1 MSTET
6 RQTQIVPAAGAHA
19 IQPYGGPPAAAA
31 PDVPTMS
38 AGDVWRVVKQRKLFI
53 AVTFILAYLLVCGA
67 TVAVYVFWPAYTAEG
82 YFQLEP
88 PRAEDMG
95 IEPAMVDPRIMQL
108 QLESEAQKMTHLG
121 VLQDVLSQPEIQQ
134 TEYYKWYARHGED
147 SNDALYDLEWYL
159 HAAPLVD
166 TTIIRIS
173 LACADPVEA
182 RTIVK
187 TFMDRYWLRYRE
199 NATRYYTETKESLGA
214 SRSGLQSE
222 LDEKQK
228 TMSSFRQSVDI
239 PHMESESSLVSDHL
253 GGLRQQI
260 SLYQAQ
266 ASALQAQL
274 NEVQRLGRD
283 LPLTPE
289 MKIIVESDPVLRFWR
304 QQVEM
309 MDVQI
314 ASSIGRLMGDNHRQ
328 MKILRSQ
335 RDGYAQL
342 EAAKREELMNDLRE
356 RELNNLRQNV
366 ISVQNALLS
375 LQEDYREQEAR
386 RQDIDR
392 HLQTYL
398 NMKSEEERMQEELKE
413 IETAYRTAD
422 HALKDRNRVR
432 LQIAQY
438 PIKPLKPSRPN
449 LPLYLGG
456 GFLVAML
463 CAFGL
468 AFLREFTDTAI
479 RTPVDVVR
487 HGRLA
492 VLGAVPV
499 LDDEQAAGD
508 QIEEATRKA
517 PHSLVA
523 ESFRQIR
530 TNLLF
535 SGASDTQ
542 RSILITSP
550 APEDGKTAIAVN
562 LAVSMAR
569 GNQRVLLIDCNFRR
583 PAIRQIFSN
592 TKSDGL
598 SNILVGQSTLDKL
611 VTKTDMPNL
620 DVLTSGPMPP
630 APAEL
635 LGTTYMKEL
644 IAEAVKKYDHVIL
657 DGPPVLLV
665 SDSLVL
671 ANQVDGVILV
681 TRAVRNTKGALK
693 RARELLH
700 NVGAR
705 ILGGVLN
712 GVQLRPG
719 GYFRRQYREFYD
731 YSSDYA
737 APREL
742 PVGRAEKSEDEPDL
756 E

>member
-1 MSTET
+1 MST
-6 RQTQIVPAAGAHA
+6 QSKDTQIVPVAGAHA
-19 IQPYGGPPAAAA
+19 IQAYAGGPAPAAPEA
-31 PDVPTMS
+31 TMS

-53 AVTFILAYLLVCGA
+53 AITFVVAYLIVCGA
-67 TVAVYVFWPAYTAEG
+67 TAAVWRFWPAYTAEG

-88 PRAEDMG
+88 PRAEDMA

-108 QLESEAQKMTHLG
+108 QLESEAAKMKHLG
-121 VLQDVLSQPEIQQ
+121 VLSDVLSQPEVQR
-134 TEYYKWYARHGED
+134 TKFYRWYGNRPNSFD
-147 SNDALYDLEWYL
+147 NALYDLDWYL
-159 HAAPLVD
+159 AATPMVD
-166 TTIIRIS
+166 TTIIRVS
-173 LACADPVEA
+173 MPAADPEEA

-187 TFMDRYWLRYRE
+187 MFMDRYWLKYRE
-199 NATRYYTETKESLGA
+199 TATRYYADTKKSLGD
-214 SRSGLQSE
+214 SRDALQRE
-222 LDEKQK
+222 LDEKHK
-228 TMSSFRQSVDI
+228 TMASFRQSVDI
-239 PHMESESSLVSDHL
+239 PHMESESTLVNQHL
-253 GGLRQQI
+253 ADLRQSI
-260 SLYQAQ
+260 SMYQAQ
-266 ASALQAQL
+266 ASALQANL
-274 NEVQRLGRD
+274 AEIQRLGRD

-289 MKIIVESDPVLRFWR
+289 MKIIVESDPSLRFYR

-314 ASSIGRLMGDNHRQ
+314 AASIGRLMGDNHRQ
-328 MKILRSQ
+328 MKILRDQ
-335 RDGYAQL
+335 RDGYAAL
-342 EAAKREELMNDLRE
+342 EASTREEKMTQLRE
-356 RELNNLRQNV
+356 RELNNYQQQL
-366 ISVQNALLS
+366 ISIQNALLS

-392 HLQTYL
+392 HIQTYI
-398 NMKSEEERMQEELKE
+398 NMAREEERMQEEMKE
-413 IETAYRTAD
+413 IEMSYRAAD
-422 HALKDRNRVR
+422 HALSDANRVR

-456 GFLVAML
+456 GFLLAML

-479 RTPVDVVR
+479 RTPIDVVR
-487 HGRLA
+487 HGRLP

-499 LDDEQAAGD
+499 LDDEQAAVD

-523 ESFRQIR
+523 EAFRQIR

-535 SGASDTQ
+535 SGKTDTQ
-542 RSILITSP
+542 RSLLITSP
-550 APEDGKTAIAVN
+550 GPEDGKTAIAVN

-583 PAIRQIFSN
+583 PALRQIFSN

-611 VTKTDMPNL
+611 VTRTDMPNL

-630 APAEL
+630 TPAEL

-644 IAEAVKKYDHVIL
+644 IEEACKKYDHVII

-671 ANQVDGVILV
+671 ATQVDGVILV
-681 TRAVRNTKGALK
+681 TRAAANTKGALK
-693 RARELLH
+693 RAREQLV

-705 ILGGVLN
+705 VLGGVLN
-712 GVQLRPG
+712 GAQVRPG

-742 PVGRAEKSEDEPDL
+742 PPGRDESREDKPDSE
-756 E
+756 

>member
-1 MSTET
+1 MSTQKE
-6 RQTQIVPAAGAHA
+6 TQIVPVAAAHA
-19 IQPYGGPPAAAA
+19 IQPYGGGPPSAA
-31 PDVPTMS
+31 PEVTMS

-53 AVTFILAYLLVCGA
+53 AITFIVAYLIVCGA
-67 TVAVYVFWPAYTAEG
+67 TAAVWRFWPAYTAEG

-88 PRAEDMG
+88 PRAEDMA

-108 QLESEAQKMTHLG
+108 QLESEAAKMKHLG

-134 TEYYKWYARHGED
+134 TDFYRWYD
-147 SNDALYDLEWYL
+147 SFDKALYDLDWYL
-159 HAAPLVD
+159 QASPLVD
-166 TTIIRIS
+166 TTIIRVS
-173 LACADPVEA
+173 MPCADPEEA
-182 RTIVK
+182 QLIVR
-187 TFMDRYWLRYRE
+187 TFMNRYWLRYRE
-199 NATRYYTETKESLGA
+199 NATRYYTDTKKSLGD
-214 SRSGLQSE
+214 SRDALQRE

-228 TMSSFRQSVDI
+228 TMASFRQSVDI
-239 PHMESESSLVSDHL
+239 PHMESEGTLVDQHL
-253 GGLRQQI
+253 SGLRQSI
-260 SLYQAQ
+260 SMYQAQ
-266 ASALQAQL
+266 ASALQANL
-274 NEVQRLGRD
+274 AEIQRLGRE

-289 MKIIVESDPVLRFWR
+289 MRLLVEADPMVRFYR

-314 ASSIGRLMGDNHRQ
+314 ESALGLLMGSGHRQ
-328 MKILRSQ
+328 MKMLREQ
-335 RDGYAQL
+335 RDRYAAL
-342 EAAKREELMNDLRE
+342 EASTREEMMTRLRD
-356 RELNNLRQNV
+356 RELNNYQQQL
-366 ISVQNALLS
+366 ISIQNALLS

-392 HLQTYL
+392 HIQTYL
-398 NMKSEEERMQEELKE
+398 TMSSEEKRMQEEMKE
-413 IETAYRTAD
+413 IEMAYRAAD
-422 HALKDRNRVR
+422 HALSDANRVR
-432 LQIAQY
+432 LQMAQL

-456 GFLVAML
+456 GFLLAML

-468 AFLREFTDTAI
+468 AFLREFTDSAI
-479 RTPVDVVR
+479 RTPIDVAR
-487 HGRLA
+487 HGRLP
-492 VLGAVPV
+492 VLGAIPV
-499 LDDEQAAGD
+499 LDDEQAAVD
-508 QIEEATRKA
+508 EIEEATRKA

-523 ESFRQIR
+523 EAFRQIR

-535 SGASDTQ
+535 SGKTDTQ
-542 RSILITSP
+542 RSLLITSP
-550 APEDGKTAIAVN
+550 GPEDGKTAVAVN

-583 PAIRQIFSN
+583 PALRQIFSN
-592 TKSDGL
+592 TKSEGL

-644 IAEAVKKYDHVIL
+644 VEEACKKYDHVII

-671 ANQVDGVILV
+671 STQVDGVILV
-681 TRAVRNTKGALK
+681 TRAAANTKGALK
-693 RARELLH
+693 RAREQLG

-705 ILGGVLN
+705 VLGGVLN
-712 GVQLRPG
+712 GVQARPG

-731 YSSDYA
+731 YSSDYS

-742 PVGRAEKSEDEPDL
+742 PPGRQERGDEKEDAE
-756 E
+756 